1 MSGEASSLIES
12 GALIELG
19 VVGAPFGVR
28 GWVKLRSHTDPPER
42 LLEHRSLQLRLG
54 GAWRA
59 YRIEASGRS
68 GGQLTVKLVGVEDR
82 DAAAA
87 LKGAMIGV
95 PRSELPP
102 REDKDF
108 YRADLIGCEVTNLEG
123 ERLGVVSHFVEIPA
137 HALMVVR
144 GEQEYWVPAVP
155 QHLRRVDLQ
164 ARRII
169 VDWDAATR

>member
-12 GALIELG
+12 EALIELG

-28 GWVKLRSHTDPPER
+28 GWVKVRSHTEPPER
-42 LLEHRSLQLRLG
+42 LLEHRNLQLRLG
-54 GAWRA
+54 GNWRA
-59 YRIEASGRS
+59 YRIDASGRS
-68 GGQLTVKLVGVEDR
+68 GGQLTVKLAGVEDR

-108 YRADLIGCEVTNLEG
+108 YRADLIGCEVTNLKG

-144 GEQEYWVPAVP
+144 GEKEYWVPAVP